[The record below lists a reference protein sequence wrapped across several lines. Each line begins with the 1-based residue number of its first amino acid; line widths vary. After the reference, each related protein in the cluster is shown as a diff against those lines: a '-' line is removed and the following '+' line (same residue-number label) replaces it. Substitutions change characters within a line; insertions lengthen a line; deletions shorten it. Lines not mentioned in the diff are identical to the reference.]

1 MKMKKMFR
9 TFKIFFNR
17 TILYVHERE
26 HPYKQASNHLFR
38 NTSYRRRHR
47 YSTHTMSRKELL
59 CSPPPYYT
67 EKTTKSFRRTN
78 LTVKRLSFNRSQC
91 GSCSTK
97 YDTPTE
103 T

>member
-1 MKMKKMFR
+1 MYMR
-9 TFKIFFNR
+9 ES
-17 TILYVHERE
+17 ILTS
-26 HPYKQASNHLFR
+26 KQASNHLFR

-47 YSTHTMSRKELL
+47 YSKQTMSRKELL